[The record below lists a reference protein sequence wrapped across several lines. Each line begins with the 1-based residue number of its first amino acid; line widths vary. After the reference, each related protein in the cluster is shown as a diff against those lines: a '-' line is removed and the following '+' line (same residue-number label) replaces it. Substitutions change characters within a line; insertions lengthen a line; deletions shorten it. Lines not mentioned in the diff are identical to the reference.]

1 MTKTTTTP
9 GTRRRW
15 MIGAAAGLGLLAA
28 ASCSATSSTTAT
40 TTTVA
45 GVAPIQLEAAL
56 QTPALGGLSQPTAAC
71 VVKHLVDAG
80 LTPAQL
86 AEFTQASAKPSKQD
100 EWTKARIACGPAGT
114 IPAG

>member
-1 MTKTTTTP
+1 MTNTTKTP
-9 GTRRRW
+9 DARRRW

-28 ASCSATSSTTAT
+28 SCSSTSSTPAT
-40 TTTVA
+40 TTTAA
-45 GVAPIQLEAAL
+45 GVAPKQLEAAL
-56 QTPALGGLSQPTAAC
+56 QTQALGGLSQPTAAC

-86 AEFTQASAKPSKQD
+86 AEFTQTATKPSKQD
-100 EWTKARIACGPAGT
+100 EWTKARIACGPAGS